1 MKPMKE
7 EIEDRKK
14 ALERENRVLRKRLT
28 RSEENRATLEASK
41 DRHDA
46 LYQSVIRELD
56 EHKELLSKNNLE
68 LNKLNRKVQHQADE
82 LSSMN
87 STLEEQVKEQV
98 SEIERLAR
106 LKRFLA
112 PAIAELIM
120 DSGDDSLLN
129 SHRNFIA
136 SIYCDLR
143 GFTSFS
149 ESNEPEEVIE
159 VLQTYHEQMGRLIS
173 RYGATI
179 DHRAG
184 DGVMLF
190 FNDPVPCDQPV
201 LSAVRQALDMRHEFS
216 KLNENWKK
224 LDYELG
230 LGIGIAAGYATM
242 GVVGFEGRYDY
253 TANGNVLNL
262 TARLC
267 DEAKDGQILISQ
279 KALVKI
285 EPHVNVEPVGTLKLK
300 GVAKPVETFNVVDLV
315 E

>member
-1 MKPMKE
+1 MKE
-7 EIEDRKK
+7 EIDSGTGKF
-14 ALERENRVLRKRLT
+14 ERENRVLRKRLA
-28 RSEENRATLEASK
+28 RSEDNRATLEASK
-41 DRHDA
+41 DQYDA
-46 LYQSVIRELD
+46 LCQSVIRELD
-56 EHKELLSKNNLE
+56 EQKDLLGKKNLE
-68 LNKLNRKVQHQADE
+68 LNELNQKVQHQAVE
-82 LSSMN
+82 LMSLN
-87 STLEEQVKEQV
+87 STLEERVKAQV

-112 PAIAELIM
+112 PAVAELIM
-120 DSGDDSLLN
+120 DRGDDSLLS
-129 SHRNFIA
+129 SHRNYIA
-136 SIYCDLR
+136 SVYCDLR

-149 ESNEPEEVIE
+149 EGIEPEEAIE
-159 VLQTYHEQMGRLIS
+159 VLQAYHQQMGRLIS

-216 KLNENWKK
+216 QLNEKWKK
-224 LDYELG
+224 LGYELG
-230 LGIGIAAGYATM
+230 FGIGIAAGYATM

-253 TANGNVLNL
+253 TANGNVVNL

-267 DEAKDGQILISQ
+267 DEAKDGQILINQ

-285 EPHVNVEPVGTLKLK
+285 ETVVNVEPVGTLELK
-300 GVAKPVETFNVVDLV
+300 GVAKPVETFNVLDLV

>member
-1 MKPMKE
+1 MKIMKE
-7 EIEDRKK
+7 EIEARKM
-14 ALERENRVLRKRLT
+14 ALERENQVLRKRLT

-41 DRHDA
+41 DRYDA

-56 EHKELLSKNNLE
+56 EQKELLSKNILE

-82 LSSMN
+82 LLSLN
-87 STLEEQVKEQV
+87 STLEEQVKAQV

-112 PAIAELIM
+112 PAVAELIM
-120 DSGDDSLLN
+120 DRGDDSLLN

-136 SIYCDLR
+136 SIYCDIR

-149 ESNEPEEVIE
+149 ESIEPEEVIE
-159 VLQTYHEQMGRLIS
+159 VLQAYHEQMGRLIS
-173 RYGATI
+173 QYGATI

-285 EPHVNVEPVGTLKLK
+285 EPLVNVEPVGTLKLK